1 MSYPSYETLELA
13 RAPGGILRVWLNR
26 PAKRNA
32 LNTTAL
38 DEIADCYGRINTDWD
53 ARVVV
58 LGGRGQSFCAGA
70 DRKDPPAAART
81 RRSSGASERERRW
94 AGQIGRRACSAIADC
109 EAITIARV
117 HGHAVGGGLAL
128 ALCCDFRVAASDT
141 VFHVPEVDLGIPL
154 LWGATPKLI
163 YEVGAAR
170 AREIILACDRFSA
183 ADAERWNVVQ
193 RCVAPGEL
201 DGATDALAQRLAAK
215 PEIAVHMAKTQLR
228 GYARIAALG
237 DATEADVDLMLAAS
251 RVGAARDAFRFPE

>member
-1 MSYPSYETLELA
+1 MSLPKYETLELA
-13 RAPGGILRVWLNR
+13 REANGILRVWLNR

-32 LNTTAL
+32 LNTAAL
-38 DEIADCYGRINTDWD
+38 DEVADCFARINTEWD

-58 LGGRGQSFCAGA
+58 LGGRGASFCAGA
-70 DRKDPPAAART
+70 DRKDPPGSGRT

-128 ALCCDFRVAASDT
+128 ALCCDFRVAASDS
-141 VFHVPEVDLGIPL
+141 VFHVPEVDLGLPL

-170 AREIILACDRFSA
+170 AREIILACDRFDA
-183 ADAERWNVVQ
+183 AQAERWNVVH
-193 RCVAPGEL
+193 RCVAPAEL
-201 DGATDALAQRLAAK
+201 EAATTQLAQQMAAK
-215 PEIAVHMAKTQLR
+215 PEIAVHMAKTALR
-228 GYARIAALG
+228 GYARIANLG

-251 RVGAARDAFRFPE
+251 RVGAAREAFRFPE

>member
-1 MSYPSYETLELA
+1 MSSPRYETLELA
-13 RAPGGILRVWLNR
+13 REPGGVLRVWLNR

-38 DEIADCYGRINTDWD
+38 DEIADCFRRVDTDFET
-53 ARVVV
+53 RVVV
-58 LGGRGQSFCAGA
+58 LGGRGASFCAGA
-70 DRKDPPAAART
+70 DRRDPPASART
-81 RRSSGASERERRW
+81 RRSSNATERERRW
-94 AGQIGRRACSAIADC
+94 AGQIGRRACAAIAEC

-193 RCVAPGEL
+193 RCVAPDRL
-201 DGATDALAQRLAAK
+201 DAETDRLARQMAAK

-251 RVGAARDAFRFPE
+251 RVGVARDAFKLPE

>member
-1 MSYPSYETLELA
+1 MSLPKYETLELV
-13 RAPGGILRVWLNR
+13 REPGGILRVWMNR
-26 PAKRNA
+26 PARRNA

-38 DEIADCYGRINTDWD
+38 DEVADCFGRITTDWET
-53 ARVVV
+53 RVVV
-58 LGGRGQSFCAGA
+58 LGGRGLSFCAGA
-70 DRKDPPAAART
+70 DRKDAPASART
-81 RRSSGASERERRW
+81 RRSSGATERERRW
-94 AGQIGRRACSAIADC
+94 AGQIGRRACAAIADC

-141 VFHVPEVDLGIPL
+141 VFHVPEVDLGLPL

-170 AREIILACDRFSA
+170 AREIILACDKFDGA
-183 ADAERWNVVQ
+183 QAERWNVVH
-193 RCVAPGEL
+193 RSVAPDRL
-201 DGATDALAQRLAAK
+201 DAETDRLAKQMAAK

-228 GYARIAALG
+228 GYARIGALG

-251 RVGAARDAFRFPE
+251 RVGAAREAFRIPD

>member
-1 MSYPSYETLELA
+1 MSFPKYETLELA
-13 RAPGGILRVWLNR
+13 REPGGILRVWLNR

-38 DEIADCYGRINTDWD
+38 DEITDCYGRLQRDWET
-53 ARVVV
+53 RVVV
-58 LGGRGQSFCAGA
+58 LAGRGASFCAGA
-70 DRKDPPAAART
+70 DRKDPPAASRT
-81 RRSSGASERERRW
+81 RRSSGATERERRW
-94 AGQIGRRACSAIADC
+94 AGQIGRRACNAIADC

-128 ALCCDFRVAASDT
+128 ALCCDFRIAASDT

-170 AREIILACDRFSA
+170 AREIILACDRFGGA
-183 ADAERWNVVQ
+183 EAERWNVIH
-193 RCVAPGEL
+193 RSVAPAEL
-201 DGATDALAQRLAAK
+201 DAEVDAFAKRMAAK

-228 GYARIAALG
+228 GYARGAVLG
-237 DATEADVDLMLAAS
+237 DATEGDADLMLSAS
-251 RVGAARDAFRFPE
+251 RVGVARSAFKIPD

>member
-1 MSYPSYETLELA
+1 MSFPTYETLELA
-13 RAPGGILRVWLNR
+13 REPGGILRVWLNR

-32 LNTTAL
+32 LDTTAL
-38 DEIADCYGRINTDWD
+38 DEVADCFGRVNTDWET
-53 ARVVV
+53 RVVV
-58 LGGRGQSFCAGA
+58 LGGRGLSFCAGA
-70 DRKDPPAAART
+70 DRKSPPASART

-94 AGQIGRRACSAIADC
+94 AGQIGRRACAAIADC

-128 ALCCDFRVAASDT
+128 ALCCDFRVAADDT
-141 VFHVPEVDLGIPL
+141 VFQVPEVDLGLPL

-170 AREIILACDRFSA
+170 AREIILACDKFDGPA
-183 ADAERWNVVQ
+183 AERWNVVH
-193 RCVAPGEL
+193 RSVPAARL
-201 DGATDALAQRLAAK
+201 DAETDALAKRMAAK

-228 GYARIAALG
+228 GYARIGALG

-251 RVGAARDAFRFPE
+251 RVGAAREAFRIPD

>member
-1 MSYPSYETLELA
+1 MNERLETLEIEKRSGVA
-13 RAPGGILRVWLNR
+13 RILLNR

-38 DEIADCYGRINTDWD
+38 DEIADCYSRIDTEWD
-53 ARVVV
+53 VRVVV

-70 DRKDPPAAART
+70 DRKDPPASART

-94 AGQIGRRACSAIADC
+94 AGQIGRRACAAIANC
-109 EAITIARV
+109 EAVTIARI

-128 ALCCDFRVAASDT
+128 ALCCDFRVTASDT
-141 VFHVPEVDLGIPL
+141 VFHVPEVDLGLPL

-170 AREIILACDRFSA
+170 AREIILACDRFDA
-183 ADAERWNVVQ
+183 AQAERWNVVH
-193 RCVAPGEL
+193 RSVPPARL
-201 DGATDALAQRLAAK
+201 DAETDALAKQMAAK
-215 PEIAVHMAKTQLR
+215 PEIAVHMAKTALR
-228 GYARIAALG
+228 GYARTANLG

-251 RVGAARDAFRFPE
+251 RVGAAREAFRIPD

>member
-1 MSYPSYETLELA
+1 MSFPSYETLELA
-13 RAPGGILRVWLNR
+13 PEPGGILRVWLNR

-38 DEIADCYGRINTDWD
+38 DELADCYGRLQREWET
-53 ARVVV
+53 RVVV
-58 LGGRGQSFCAGA
+58 LGGRGLSFCAGA
-70 DRKDPPAAART
+70 DRKDPPASART

-94 AGQIGRRACSAIADC
+94 ASQVGRRACSAIADC

-128 ALCCDFRVAASDT
+128 ALCCDFRIASSDT

-170 AREIILACDRFSA
+170 AREIILACDRFGG
-183 ADAERWNVVQ
+183 AEAMRWNVVHKS
-193 RCVAPGEL
+193 VPAAAL
-201 DGATDALAQRLAAK
+201 DAEVDAFAKRMAGK

-228 GYARIAALG
+228 GYARGAVLG
-237 DATEADVDLMLAAS
+237 DATEADADLMLGAS
-251 RVGAARDAFRFPE
+251 RTGVARDSFRIPE

>member
-1 MSYPSYETLELA
+1 MSLPKYETLELA
-13 RAPGGILRVWLNR
+13 REPGGVLRVWLNR

-38 DEIADCYGRINTDWD
+38 DEIADCFGRINTDWET
-53 ARVVV
+53 RVVV
-58 LGGRGQSFCAGA
+58 LAGRGQSFCAGA
-70 DRKDPPAAART
+70 DRKDPPASART

-94 AGQIGRRACSAIADC
+94 AGQIGRRACAAIANC
-109 EAITIARV
+109 EAVTIARI

-128 ALCCDFRVAASDT
+128 ALCCDFRVTASDT
-141 VFHVPEVDLGIPL
+141 VFHVPEVDLGLPL

-183 ADAERWNVVQ
+183 ADAERWNVVH
-193 RCVAPGEL
+193 RCVPPDQL
-201 DGATDALAQRLAAK
+201 DAETDALAKQMAAK
-215 PEIAVHMAKTQLR
+215 PEIAVHMAKTALR
-228 GYARIAALG
+228 GYARTANLG

-251 RVGAARDAFRFPE
+251 RVGAAREAFRIPD